1 MKTRTIVRTAAVAAA
16 ATGAAV
22 ATVGLAAGAANASTV
37 SAPAYHGHHQSLTA
51 MTGPRSNEAEI
62 ATVTHWQH
70 AAPYA
75 LTDAGRAPAL
85 MQLKANSPQP
95 GQVYAS
101 NQQFTELHNS
111 SVTEL
116 AFGQRSHGGYE
127 VLTQQGG
134 RLVFEQLSRNGAAAD
149 QLWTWKAG
157 PTADSW
163 SFKNVGTGMYLT
175 VVRNGG
181 SGNGWFGSG
190 RFANSEVGI
199 SSKPFVWQQ
208 VELPATA

>member
-1 MKTRTIVRTAAVAAA
+1 MKTRTFVRTAAVAAA

-37 SAPAYHGHHQSLTA
+37 SAPAFHGHQSLTA
-51 MTGPRSNEAEI
+51 MTGPHSYEAEI
-62 ATVTHWQH
+62 ATVTTHWWQH

-75 LTDAGRAPAL
+75 LTNAGRAPML
-85 MQLKANSPQP
+85 TQLKANSPQP
-95 GQVYAS
+95 GQVYARS
-101 NQQFTELHNS
+101 QEFTELHNS

-157 PTADSW
+157 TTADSW

-175 VVRNGG
+175 VVRHGG
-181 SGNGWFGSG
+181 FGNG
-190 RFANSEVGI
+190 RFSNSEVGI
-199 SSKPFVWQQ
+199 SSQPFVWQQ
-208 VELPATA
+208 VELPAAA